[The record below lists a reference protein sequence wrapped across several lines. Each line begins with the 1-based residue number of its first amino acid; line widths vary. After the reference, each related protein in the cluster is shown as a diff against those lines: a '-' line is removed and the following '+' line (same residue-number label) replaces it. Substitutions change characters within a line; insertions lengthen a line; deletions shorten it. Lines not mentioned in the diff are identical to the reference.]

1 MKVTYTGHE
10 DFSSKQREKLEG
22 KLRKLSKMLD
32 RKGEK
37 EAHVIFS
44 QERFL
49 QKVEITINAH
59 DHALVGAASDADLFT
74 ATCEALE
81 KIEKQVVKMRT
92 KWRDTH
98 RHKGSIGVAV
108 APPAEPIKATAKT
121 KTGKQPKTVVSA
133 KSAPVRNGGRVY
145 RVVPEDGRKPMSVE
159 EAMLEMGNSQDYLVY
174 RDSKTNRV
182 SVLMRR
188 EDGHLDLVES

>member
-10 DFSSKQREKLEG
+10 DFSFKQREKLEG
-22 KLRKLSKMLD
+22 KLRKISKMLD

-49 QKVEITINAH
+49 QKVEITNNAH
-59 DHALVGAASDADLFT
+59 DHALVGAALDADLFT
-74 ATCEALE
+74 ATCEAIE

-98 RHKGSIGVAV
+98 RHKSSIEVAV
-108 APPAEPIKATAKT
+108 AVPPEPIKATAKT
-121 KTGKQPKTVVSA
+121 KGSKPPKTPVAA
-133 KSAPVRNGGRVY
+133 KIAGGKNGGRVY
-145 RVVPEDGRKPMSVE
+145 RVVPEDGRKPMTVE

>member
-10 DFSSKQREKLEG
+10 DFSSKQRDKLEG
-22 KLRKLSKMLD
+22 KLSKLSKMLD
-32 RKGEK
+32 RKGDRG
-37 EAHVIFS
+37 AHVILS
-44 QERFL
+44 QERHL
-49 QKVEITINAH
+49 RKVEITVNAH
-59 DHALVGAASDADLFT
+59 DHALVGTGADVDLFT

-81 KIEKQVVKMRT
+81 KIEKQALKMRT

-98 RHKGSIGVAV
+98 RHKIAKVSDGA
-108 APPAEPIKATAKT
+108 PAEPIEAPAKSKA
-121 KTGKQPKTVVSA
+121 GKQA
-133 KSAPVRNGGRVY
+133 KAPAAAKAAGAKNGSRVY
-145 RVVPEDGRKPMSVE
+145 RVNPEDGSKPMTIE

-188 EDGHLDLVES
+188 GDGHLDLVES

>member
-1 MKVTYTGHE
+1 MKVTYTGSE
-10 DFSSKQREKLEG
+10 DFSSKQRDKLEG
-22 KLRKLSKMLD
+22 KLRRISKMLD

-59 DHALVGAASDADLFT
+59 DHALAGAGLDGDLFT
-74 ATCEALE
+74 ATCLAVE

-98 RHKGSIGVAV
+98 RHKSPKDGAQAA
-108 APPAEPIKATAKT
+108 APEPTKPLVKEKAGTPRKSSAAKAA
-121 KTGKQPKTVVSA
+121 GPK
-133 KSAPVRNGGRVY
+133 NGGRVY
-145 RVVPEDGRKPMSVE
+145 KVVPEDSRKPMSIE

-188 EDGHLDLVES
+188 PDGHLDLVES

>member
-10 DFSSKQREKLEG
+10 DFSSKQREKLEA
-22 KLRKLSKMLD
+22 KLSKISKMLD

-37 EAHVIFS
+37 EARVIFS

-59 DHALVGAASDADLFT
+59 DHALVGAALDADLFT
-74 ATCEALE
+74 AACEAVE
-81 KIEKQVVKMRT
+81 KIEKQVLKMRT

-98 RHKGSIGVAV
+98 RHKNSIGAV
-108 APPAEPIKATAKT
+108 VAEPPEPTKAIAKT
-121 KTGKQPKTVVSA
+121 KGAKQSKTPVSGKTA
-133 KSAPVRNGGRVY
+133 GARNGGRVY
-145 RVVPEDGRKPMSVE
+145 RVVPEDGRKPMTVE
-159 EAMLEMGNSQDYLVY
+159 EAMLEMGNSQDYFVY